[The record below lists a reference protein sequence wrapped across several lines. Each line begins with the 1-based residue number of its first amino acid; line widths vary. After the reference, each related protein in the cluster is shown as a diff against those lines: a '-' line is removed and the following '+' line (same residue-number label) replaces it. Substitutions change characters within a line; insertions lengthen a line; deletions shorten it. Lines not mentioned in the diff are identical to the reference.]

1 MRTNQNDQYLDQ
13 FIDYLKNER
22 GYSKNTIDSYVRDLR
37 QVKNFFEKNG
47 GFSGWDKIQTRDV
60 EIFLQNLA
68 SQKLSRTTQA
78 RKASSLRSFYR
89 YLNKRNLVTNNPMVA
104 ITVRIGEKKLP
115 QFFYANEIRNV
126 LDSQLDHDELSLR
139 NRALFELFYA
149 TGMRL
154 SEISN
159 LKLDQIDFDLK
170 MILVHG
176 KGNKD
181 RYVPFGSQAN
191 AALLAY
197 LKDSRPNLLG
207 QNQDLHYVFLNE
219 QGNSLTGRG
228 IEYIMK
234 KVFAKAGIGSNVH
247 PHMLRHTFA
256 TEILN
261 NGADLRSVQELLGHE
276 SISTTQI
283 YTHVNMQH
291 LQRDYNKF
299 FPRNKK
305 ENEAN

>member
-1 MRTNQNDQYLDQ
+1 MIEQNDQFLDK
-13 FIDYLKNER
+13 FNDYLKNER
-22 GYSKNTIDSYVRDLR
+22 GYSKNTINSYLRDLE
-37 QVKNFFEKNG
+37 QAKSFWEKNG
-47 GFSGWDKIQTRDV
+47 GFSGWDQVQTRDI
-60 EIFLQNLA
+60 EIFLQHLA
-68 SQKLSRTTQA
+68 SKKIARTTQA

-89 YLNKRNLVTNNPMVA
+89 YLNKRNLLSNDPMVS
-104 ITVRIGEKKLP
+104 ITIRIGEKKLP
-115 QFFYANEIRNV
+115 QFFYANEIRKV
-126 LDSQLDHDELSLR
+126 LDTQTNHDALTLR

-154 SEISN
+154 SEISD

-170 MILVHG
+170 IILVHG

-181 RYVPFGSQAN
+181 RYVPFGDKAKK
-191 AALLAY
+191 ALAEY
-197 LKDSRPNLLG
+197 LKDGRPNLLG
-207 QNQDLHYVFLNE
+207 QKDDSNNVFLND
-219 QGNSLTGRG
+219 QGDSLTGRG

-234 KVFAKAGIGSNVH
+234 KVFAKAGVGSNVH

-256 TEILN
+256 TEMLN

-276 SISTTQI
+276 SLTTTQI

-291 LQRDYNKF
+291 LQRDYNQF